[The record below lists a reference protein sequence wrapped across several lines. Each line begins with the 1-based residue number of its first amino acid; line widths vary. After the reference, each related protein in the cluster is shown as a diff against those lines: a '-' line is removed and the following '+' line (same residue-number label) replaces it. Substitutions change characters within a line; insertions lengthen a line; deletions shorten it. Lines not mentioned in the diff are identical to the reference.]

1 MVVFVAAPPAGPV
14 AEVVGGG
21 ALPSGQVVGTAA
33 YSEQYVAAVR
43 RNSTRQEIPVATVQ
57 RVSMTGDDADW
68 QSYQKEGA
76 AKSSGAADAVHAAE
90 AVALVGAAVG
100 LAFMKSRQN

>member
-1 MVVFVAAPPAGPV
+1 
-14 AEVVGGG
+14 
-21 ALPSGQVVGTAA
+21 
-33 YSEQYVAAVR
+33 
-43 RNSTRQEIPVATVQ
+43 
-57 RVSMTGDDADW
+57 MTGDDADW